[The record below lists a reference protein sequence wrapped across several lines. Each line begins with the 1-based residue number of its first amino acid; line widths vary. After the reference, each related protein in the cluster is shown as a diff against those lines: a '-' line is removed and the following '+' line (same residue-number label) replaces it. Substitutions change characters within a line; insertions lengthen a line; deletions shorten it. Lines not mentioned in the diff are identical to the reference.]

1 MIRTLIAAAS
11 LTALAGIAIAQPAG
25 RGPERGFGLLA
36 LDANADG
43 KVERAEVLAAQKT
56 RFDAIDSNRDGQA
69 APEEF
74 KAFHEQARAA
84 GMQEMAT
91 RRFAELD
98 KDANGQISKTEF
110 TAGMQAGPDLGGPDN
125 ADGHRGQGRE
135 VRMRGPG
142 PGPGPE
148 RHGRGPDG
156 QGQPGLRGDANSDG
170 KVSLAEFSAHALEAF
185 DRADTNKDGAVS
197 IAELQAMRPARP

>member
-1 MIRTLIAAAS
+1 MIRTLIAAAY
-11 LTALAGIAIAQPAG
+11 LTALAGFAVAQPVG
-25 RGPERGFGLLA
+25 RGPEGGFGLLA
-36 LDANADG
+36 LDGNADG

-56 RFDAIDSNRDGQA
+56 RFDAIDANRDGQA

-110 TAGMQAGPDLGGPDN
+110 TVGMQAGPDRGGPDK

-142 PGPGPE
+142 PGPE

-156 QGQPGLRGDANSDG
+156 KGQPGLRADANSDG
-170 KVSLAEFSAHALEAF
+170 KVSLAEFSSHAVEAF
-185 DRADTNKDGAVS
+185 DRADTNKDGAVT
-197 IAELQAMRPARP
+197 IAELQAMRPSRP